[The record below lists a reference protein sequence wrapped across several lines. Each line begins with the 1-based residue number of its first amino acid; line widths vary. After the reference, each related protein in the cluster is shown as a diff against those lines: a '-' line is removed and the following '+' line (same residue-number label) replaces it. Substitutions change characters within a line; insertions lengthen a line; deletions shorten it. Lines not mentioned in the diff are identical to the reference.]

1 MSGAGR
7 GEERRVRRG
16 RHLRDLLQQLDV
28 LRALAELVV
37 ADQRAER
44 SAAEDAELF
53 LVDLLEQ
60 RALVEL
66 RRALQVAQQLLLGAR
81 SGP

>member
-1 MSGAGR
+1 MSGAAAR
-7 GEERRVRRG
+7 EERRVRRR

-28 LRALAELVV
+28 LARLAELVV
-37 ADQRAER
+37 AEQRAER
-44 SAAEDAELF
+44 RAAEHAVLL

-66 RRALQVAQQLLLGAR
+66 RAPAGGPEQLLLR
-81 SGP
+81 